1 MNNVKDVSFEKILKM
16 VDATEKELKDW
27 KSKNKSTQA
36 RLVKLEKTVANLSN
50 GISEIKELIKSNNSN
65 SSFTYIKSYG
75 NDKVEDSRKIIDDL
89 IYTYNNKPFNE
100 FYEEIKKHAKWMN
113 EHEDLIQTDLDYWDE
128 SCYDEENN
136 PFARLISCLL
146 YFDVSLVAHYIAAI
160 NRSNIVGTDNYI
172 VSAGIN
178 DINDIS
184 DWEKTLIDDLGQL
197 VSFVVESG
205 EATEEEPY
213 KHWQVGRLHLTSSIV
228 TYNYKGEDDT
238 VRKLELYWTPESA
251 EAGNLY

>member
-1 MNNVKDVSFEKILKM
+1 MNNEMQQV
-16 VDATEKELKDW
+16 
-27 KSKNKSTQA
+27 KNKINQLETKIGNMQSS
-36 RLVKLEKTVANLSN
+36 LHDILESVKTLQNGNNL
-50 GISEIKELIKSNNSN
+50 
-65 SSFTYIKSYG
+65 YIKTYTESS
-75 NDKVEDSRKIIDDL
+75 NEDAPTSVSVDYL
-89 IYTYNNKPFNE
+89 EYEYNNKPFSE
-100 FYEEIKKHAKWMN
+100 FYEEIQEHKKWMN
-113 EHEDLIQTDLDYWDE
+113 EHEDLIETDLDYWDE

-160 NRSNIVGTDNYI
+160 NRSNIVGTDNHI
-172 VSAGIN
+172 VSAGVN

-205 EATEEEPY
+205 EATEKEPY

>member
-1 MNNVKDVSFEKILKM
+1 MSNEMQQV
-16 VDATEKELKDW
+16 
-27 KSKNKSTQA
+27 KNKINQLETKIGNMQSS
-36 RLVKLEKTVANLSN
+36 LHDILESVKNLQN
-50 GISEIKELIKSNNSN
+50 GNNL
-65 SSFTYIKSYG
+65 YIKTYTESF
-75 NDKVEDSRKIIDDL
+75 NEDAPTSVSVDYLK
-89 IYTYNNKPFNE
+89 YEYNNKPFSE
-100 FYEEIKKHAKWMN
+100 FYEEIQEHKKWMN
-113 EHEDLIQTDLDYWDE
+113 EHEDLIETDLDYWDE

-160 NRSNIVGTDNYI
+160 NRSNIVGTDNHI
-172 VSAGIN
+172 VSAGVN

-205 EATEEEPY
+205 EATEKEPY

-228 TYNYKGEDDT
+228 TYNYKGEDDI

>member
-1 MNNVKDVSFEKILKM
+1 MSNEMQQV
-16 VDATEKELKDW
+16 
-27 KSKNKSTQA
+27 KNKISQLETKIGNMQSS
-36 RLVKLEKTVANLSN
+36 LHDILESVKSLQNGNNL
-50 GISEIKELIKSNNSN
+50 
-65 SSFTYIKSYG
+65 YIKTYTESS
-75 NDKVEDSRKIIDDL
+75 NEDTPTSVSVDYL
-89 IYTYNNKPFNE
+89 EYEYNNKTFSE
-100 FYEEIKKHAKWMN
+100 FYKEIKKHAKWIN
-113 EHEDLIQTDLDYWDE
+113 EHEDLIETDLDYWDK
-128 SCYDEENN
+128 SCYDEENS
-136 PFARLISCLL
+136 PFARVLGCLL

-172 VSAGIN
+172 VSAGVN

-251 EAGNLY
+251 EVGNLY